1 MKVYSYM
8 RVSTTK
14 QQTLRQEYV
23 LEKQGIKVDKAFVD
37 KITGTIKDRPELNKL
52 KLEAQKGDIL
62 YCESISRLGRNLKD
76 TIDICEFFVDKGVQ
90 VKIVK
95 EGIDSNSPTYKVMLA
110 VAAAIAD
117 IERETIQ
124 ERVVQSIDGLKKIK
138 EETGR
143 IETKTGKW
151 FGREEL
157 TKELLLKKYPKFEK
171 YLEQSDN
178 GVINKIEMAKLLGV
192 SRATLYRYIDIY
204 KAG

>member
-14 QQTLRQEYV
+14 QKTDRQEFV
-23 LEKQGIKVDKAFVD
+23 LEQQGIKVDKAFVD
-37 KITGTIKDRPELNKL
+37 KMSGAIKDRPELNKL
-52 KLEAQKGDIL
+52 KLAVEPGDVV

-76 TIDICEFFVDKGVQ
+76 TIDICEYFIEKGVRL
-90 VKIVK
+90 KILK
-95 EGIDSNSPTYKVMLA
+95 EGIDTETPSYKFLLHIFGA
-110 VAAAIAD
+110 VAEL
-117 IERETIQ
+117 ERETIQ
-124 ERVVQSIDGLKKIK
+124 ERTVQRIEHLKLVK

-143 IETKTGKW
+143 VETKTGKW

-171 YLEQSDN
+171 YLDQVEN
-178 GVINKIEMAKLLGV
+178 KVINKIEMATLLGV

-204 KAG
+204 NAG